1 MELLPNRSISSGVDG
16 QDRIGRGLP
25 SGPIQQWGD
34 ESIQIVGARTMLTSM
49 IIWINGAKLRPRGS
63 TQRLWCKWPQR
74 YVHVRPVGEENKI
87 VLHFIPKG
95 GPLSLPHYMS
105 ISRWW
110 QKAVESL
117 MSINVLVLSPIPR
130 QDCSLADGQDPPP
143 ATTTANQFAPGVM
156 IVSETS
162 GSRGHSGLQSKHGRS
177 RRTCLQNL
185 RDNAANERG

>member
-95 GPLSLPHYMS
+95 GRHSSPLHVDKPVMAESCWELNVNKCSCAVSNSEARLQPRWRTRSSAGNYYCQS
-105 ISRWW
+105 I
-110 QKAVESL
+110 
-117 MSINVLVLSPIPR
+117 
-130 QDCSLADGQDPPP
+130 C
-143 ATTTANQFAPGVM
+143 PGGDDR
-156 IVSETS
+156 E
-162 GSRGHSGLQSKHGRS
+162 R
-177 RRTCLQNL
+177 
-185 RDNAANERG
+185 NEWFQGALWTPK